1 MSKPDYTSIFIVED
15 DPFYARAICHA
26 LESKNYENIKVFT
39 SGDEC
44 IKNLDLKPEVVLLD
58 FWLGDNQKN
67 GMNILKAIKA
77 KNSDIQVVFL
87 TSNDKLETAIATI
100 KSGAYDYVVKNET
113 AMERIRNILHRI
125 VFENSIKE
133 ENRLL
138 KRSRKIIITI
148 MIALAI
154 TLGILGLI
162 QFGNIL

>member
-15 DPFYARAICHA
+15 DPFYARAISHS

-44 IKNLDLKPEVVLLD
+44 LAHLGLNPEVVLLD

-67 GMNILKAIKA
+67 GMNVLKAIKA
-77 KNSDIQVVFL
+77 KNPDIQVVFL
-87 TSNDKLETAIATI
+87 TANDKLETAISAV

-113 AMERIRNILHRI
+113 AHERIRNILHRI
-125 VFENSIKE
+125 VFENSIKK

-138 KRSRKIIITI
+138 RRSRRIIIAI

-154 TLGILGLI
+154 TIAVLGVI
-162 QFGNIL
+162 QFGGIS